1 MIEAATHQKQTAP
14 LPGAKDADMLTR
26 INATAVTGALLE
38 LALRALNALPNEKR
52 NDFDQRMSVLLDA
65 LRRDVESTQLMVS
78 AIAIDFRLRA
88 LARLVES
95 TLLQGCEI
103 DLVTRCT
110 KISAAALYVA
120 SQEPLVRNPAGLA
133 TFDPGSFKARL
144 LN

>member
-78 AIAIDFRLRA
+78 AKHQTQAVKHRLRNLILTWKLNA
-88 LARLVES
+88 TVVATTTLVV
-95 TLLQGCEI
+95 LCEM
-103 DLVTRCT
+103 D
-110 KISAAALYVA
+110 
-120 SQEPLVRNPAGLA
+120 EPDCPDSEAIGLD
-133 TFDPGSFKARL
+133 TTIL
-144 LN
+144 C